1 MLCGAGLAKLVDR
14 WQDMKKREIDMTDPA
29 SGDQALLARDNQQT
43 WHEMTYGG
51 VLSFA
56 RRICRR
62 ACCTRRRS
70 GPMLVACGGPHSYCV
85 HVQTLVDIGMLQALV
100 ACSCR
105 TCGVHA
111 ACDLSLKAGRGHGRG
126 ACGVRVERIVFATE
140 RGTGLLL
147 RVVARTS

>member
-1 MLCGAGLAKLVDR
+1 MQLPSPPNHRVLQQQR
-14 WQDMKKREIDMTDPA
+14 
-29 SGDQALLARDNQQT
+29 LL
-43 WHEMTYGG
+43 
-51 VLSFA
+51 LSFA
-56 RRICRR
+56 RRVCRR

-147 RVVARTS
+147 RLLVDELRVVAGTRASRAATPLLFALSLTDCTVELCR